1 MKIYNTM
8 FINIT
13 ASETGNN
20 KGSSGAL
27 VNYLE
32 KENHLQIDKSK
43 ELIQENWFNGTGNE
57 ISRQEVR
64 TRIDQNIAK
73 LGRNDSKFFLINISP
88 SQKELAHL
96 YQKYGEQGT
105 KEKLKEFSVKIMD
118 EYAKNFKRPG
128 INSHKDLLWY
138 AKHENYRYYKHTDKE
153 VKEGI
158 RQNGERKEGKQDH
171 IQIIVSRKD
180 ITNKIKLSPQN
191 TSKGKNKEHSA
202 KLGEFNRTAFKQSG
216 ETLFD
221 DFFDFN
227 RGLKDTL
234 AYANTLKNGTVA
246 QKTQMNLLEN
256 ISYQKAEKH
265 TISDLGKSVAQ
276 GLFESVGEMIGATGK
291 MGADLLSTLMEPVY
305 IAPQTSATEGS
316 KKKKKKKGK
325 TQSQSIHR

>member
-1 MKIYNTM
+1 M

-32 KENHLQIDKSK
+32 KENHLQIEKGRG
-43 ELIQENWFNGTGNE
+43 LIQENWFNGTGNE

-118 EYAKNFKRPG
+118 EYAKNFKRRG

-158 RQNGERKEGKQDH
+158 RQNGERKDGKQDH

-191 TSKGKNKEHSA
+191 TSKGKNNEHSA

-216 ETLFD
+216 ELLFD
-221 DFFDFN
+221 KAFGFD
-227 RGLKDTL
+227 RGLKETI
-234 AYANTLKNGTVA
+234 AYSNTMKNGTAEQKIQMRTLDNMQNHQRKSDQIIIELATGVA
-246 QKTQMNLLEN
+246 KGT
-256 ISYQKAEKH
+256 
-265 TISDLGKSVAQ
+265 
-276 GLFESVGEMIGATGK
+276 FESVGQMFSSTGK
-291 MGADLLSTLMEPVY
+291 FATDLLSILMEPVY
-305 IAPQTSATEGS
+305 IAPQVDPIDESNRRRR
-316 KKKKKKKGK
+316 KKNKIE
-325 TQSQSIHR
+325 QSRGRGM

>member
-1 MKIYNTM
+1 M

-32 KENHLQIDKSK
+32 KENQLQFEKGRG
-43 ELIQENWFNGTGNE
+43 LAQENWFNGTGNE

-64 TRIDQNIAK
+64 IMIDQNIAK
-73 LGRNDSKFFLINISP
+73 LGRNESKFFLINISP

-96 YQKYGEQGT
+96 YQRYGEQGT
-105 KEKLKEFSVKIMD
+105 KEKLKEFSVKIVD

-158 RQNGERKEGKQDH
+158 RQNGERKDGKQDH

-216 ETLFD
+216 EILFD
-221 DFFDFN
+221 KAFGFD
-227 RGLKDTL
+227 RGLKETI
-234 AYANTLKNGTVA
+234 AYSNTMKNGTA
-246 QKTQMNLLEN
+246 KQKIQMQTLDNMQN
-256 ISYQKAEKH
+256 HQ
-265 TISDLGKSVAQ
+265 GKSDQ
-276 GLFESVGEMIGATGK
+276 IIKELATGVAEGTFENVGQMFSSTGK
-291 MGADLLSTLMEPVY
+291 SAVDLLSILM
-305 IAPQTSATEGS
+305 APNYSISQSDQVDPS
-316 KKKKKKKGK
+316 KLKKKKKKGQDK
-325 TQSQSIHR
+325 SQGFHR